1 MEDKVNRSI
10 LGVNIKHF
18 REKKGFSARQLSNI
32 TGISESHIKN
42 LESASANPS
51 INTLVRIAN
60 SLDVSLDYLLKDSL
74 STHIRMTSY
83 ADNIIKSL
91 EDCSEQELIF
101 INDIII
107 SLKKNM
113 RK

>member
-32 TGISESHIKN
+32 TGISESHIET

-51 INTLVRIAN
+51 VDT
-60 SLDVSLDYLLKDSL
+60 LLKNS
-74 STHIRMTSY
+74 
-83 ADNIIKSL
+83 
-91 EDCSEQELIF
+91 
-101 INDIII
+101 
-107 SLKKNM
+107 
-113 RK
+113 

>member
-18 REKKGFSARQLSNI
+18 REKKGFSAIQLSNI

-74 STHIRMTSY
+74 STHLRMTSY